1 VKQVGRELGVRYVL
15 EGSVRKAAN
24 RVRITGQLI
33 DAATGAHLWADRFDG
48 GLGDIFDLQ
57 DQVTE
62 RVVGALAP
70 AVETAEMDRAK
81 HKPTESL
88 DAYTIYLRGLAKFYQ
103 YGNQL
108 ATTEALRLFNSGS
121 NSIRIL
127 RWPTVMPVTATPMP
141 KPTPGFQTQRTR
153 LLKRR
158 GWLSAR
164 LNTARMTQACCAA
177 ADGRWR
183 LSFVTSALA
192 QAWSIAPLCSIP
204 IWPRRGVAVAG

>member
-1 VKQVGRELGVRYVL
+1 MSLGCATCWKGAFARRQTGPYH
-15 EGSVRKAAN
+15 
-24 RVRITGQLI
+24 GQLI

-108 ATTEALRLFNSGS
+108 ATTEALRLFNSAIELDPDFALAYS
-121 NSIRIL
+121 
-127 RWPTVMPVTATPMP
+127 MPVTATPMP
-141 KPTPGFQTQRTR
+141 KPTPGFQTERTR

-183 LSFVTSALA
+183 LLFVTSALA
-192 QAWSIAPLCSIP
+192 QAWSIAPLC
-204 IWPRRGVAVAG
+204 